1 MTSPVVITGLGP
13 VTSIGIGRSA
23 FWEGSLAG
31 RSGGTRLEWPEKI
44 LATIGSRIG
53 APVKGFD
60 PLAHGISAKDLDI
73 LDPASQFALAGA
85 QLALVDAGLTVT
97 LVDRKKG
104 RSRVE
109 GVDPARLAV
118 VLGTGIGG
126 ITTTEE
132 SHTNWT
138 TSFDRARCKR
148 YSLPMLIPNAP
159 AAQLAIRFGAEG
171 ECKTVTTAC
180 ASGTMAIGDAYRL
193 LRDGEA
199 DVVLTGGTEA
209 LLTQSEGYPLIGFDL
224 LRTLTT
230 RNDDPQR
237 ASRPFDR
244 DRDGFLLG
252 EGACVLVLER
262 TEFARARRAPRIY
275 CEIAGYESNCDAY
288 SLMMLDAEGRRIADM
303 LRGVLRKSGL
313 STRDVRYL
321 NAHGTSTIPNDRLE
335 TRVFREVFGA
345 DAGSLAVSSTKSMT
359 GHAVG
364 ASGGIEAAATALALH
379 SGILPP
385 TINLENPDPEC
396 DLDYVPNRAREVR
409 VDAAVSVSY
418 GFGGHNAALA
428 LRRV

>member
-1 MTSPVVITGLGP
+1 MPSRVVVTGLGP
-13 VTSIGIGRSA
+13 VTSIGIGRPA
-23 FWEGSLAG
+23 FWEGSVGG
-31 RSGGTRLEWPEKI
+31 RSGGRLLEWPERI

-53 APVKGFD
+53 APVTAFD
-60 PLAHGISAKDLDI
+60 PLAYGLPSKDLDI
-73 LDPASQFALAGA
+73 LDPASQFALAGT
-85 QLALVDAGLTVT
+85 QLALADAGLSVS
-97 LVDRKKG
+97 LVDRKKS

-109 GVDPARLAV
+109 GVDPARLSI

-138 TSFDRARCKR
+138 TTFDRARCKR

-159 AAQLAIRFGAEG
+159 AAQIAIRFGAEG

-193 LRDGEA
+193 LRDDEA
-199 DVVLTGGTEA
+199 DIVLTGGTEA
-209 LLTQSEGYPLIGFDL
+209 LLTASEGYPLIGFDL

-252 EGACVLVLER
+252 EGAGILVLER
-262 TEFARARRAPRIY
+262 AEFARARGAQRIY
-275 CEIAGYESNCDAY
+275 CEIAGYATNCDAF
-288 SLMMLDAEGRRIADM
+288 SIMMLGDGRRITDM
-303 LRGVLRKSGL
+303 LRAVLEKSAL
-313 STRDVRYL
+313 TTRDVRYL
-321 NAHGTSTIPNDRLE
+321 NAHGTSTIPNDKLE

-364 ASGGIEAAATALALH
+364 ASGGIEAAATVLALAR
-379 SGILPP
+379 GVLPP
-385 TINLENPDPEC
+385 TINLEHPDPEC
-396 DLDYVPNRAREVR
+396 DLDYIPNRAREVR
-409 VDAAVSVSY
+409 VDAAISVSY

-428 LRRV
+428 FRRI

>member
-1 MTSPVVITGLGP
+1 MPSRVFITGLGP
-13 VTSIGIGRSA
+13 VTSIGIGRPA
-23 FWEGSLAG
+23 FWEGAVSG
-31 RSGGTRLEWPEKI
+31 RSGGRRLEWPEPI

-53 APVKGFD
+53 APVTGFD
-60 PLAHGISAKDLDI
+60 PLAHGILAKDVDI
-73 LDPASQFALAGA
+73 LDPASQFAIAGA
-85 QLALVDAGLTVT
+85 QLALLDAGLPVT
-97 LVDRKKG
+97 LVDRKRG

-109 GVDPARLAV
+109 GVDPARLSV

-138 TSFDRARCKR
+138 TTYDRARCKR

-159 AAQLAIRFGAEG
+159 AAQVAIRFGAEG
-171 ECKTVTTAC
+171 ECKAVTTAC
-180 ASGTMAIGDAYRL
+180 SSGTMAIGDAYRL
-193 LRDGEA
+193 LRDDEA
-199 DVVLTGGTEA
+199 DVVITGGTEA

-230 RNDDPQR
+230 RNDDPEH

-252 EGACVLVLER
+252 EGAGVLVLER
-262 TEFARARRAPRIY
+262 AEFARARGAARVY
-275 CEIAGYESNCDAY
+275 CEIAGYATNCDAY
-288 SLMMLDAEGRRIADM
+288 SIMQLDPDGRRIADM
-303 LRGVLRKSGL
+303 LRALLRTSGL
-313 STRDVRYL
+313 TTRDVGYL

-335 TRVFREVFGA
+335 TKVFREVFGA

-364 ASGGIEAAATALALH
+364 ASGGIEAAATALALA
-379 SGILPP
+379 SGVLPP
-385 TINLENPDPEC
+385 TINLQNPDPEC
-396 DLDYVPNRAREVR
+396 DLDYIPNTAREAR
-409 VDAAVSVSY
+409 VAAALSCSY

-428 LRRV
+428 FRGI